1 MKTHFPTGNYAC
13 PRCDSRFKLLM
24 SLKQHLKRT
33 CFEYGQR
40 QVDPRS
46 RTNPKTSTS
55 VTNVEKRLAVLQRVQ
70 EGVTGRSSVGEA
82 QGLPHV
88 VSVYP
93 LRGDLHAF
101 KPLLKHCQNIHEIN
115 KPFRCNRCSKTFSK
129 LRVLIAH
136 EWKHTGHLPFQCAQ
150 CSLRVKTDA
159 DLVSHQRVHTRE
171 KPYLCAECGKTFAQR
186 SNLLRHLNLI
196 HSESRNEKKYSCS
209 ECEKSF
215 KEKSSLKKH
224 QRSKHFETLTQLF
237 RHPCQYCGKMVA
249 ASTIAR
255 HKLIHTGERPFKC
268 TVPECENYFRST
280 SEVKRHVLIHHTTE
294 RPYKCDDCGKG
305 FVKKCYLNS
314 HAKIHSG
321 EKPFVCHCCGKAFL
335 KLYSMH
341 RHKRLVH
348 TVETK

>member
-1 MKTHFPTGNYAC
+1 VFEPPVRTFT
-13 PRCDSRFKLLM
+13 DEE
-24 SLKQHLKRT
+24 SLSSCSNER
-33 CFEYGQR
+33 
-40 QVDPRS
+40 P
-46 RTNPKTSTS
+46 
-55 VTNVEKRLAVLQRVQ
+55 VLQRVQ

-224 QRSKHFETLTQLF
+224 QRK
-237 RHPCQYCGKMVA
+237 
-249 ASTIAR
+249 
-255 HKLIHTGERPFKC
+255 RPFKC

-314 HAKIHSG
+314 HAKIHSERTLMMLCLPAVFLG
-321 EKPFVCHCCGKAFL
+321 PAKRSLRHNETTSLWIHSPLISSSTHHDVHFVNDGPF
-335 KLYSMH
+335 
-341 RHKRLVH
+341 
-348 TVETK
+348 